1 MGVWVCG
8 CVGVW
13 VCGYVGVYICMCVC
27 GAWCVS
33 GVMGVHGWL
42 GDLGFMCAFVC
53 VGVGCIGVWVG
64 I

>member
-1 MGVWVCG
+1 MGVFIYVC
-8 CVGVW
+8 V
-13 VCGYVGVYICMCVC
+13 CVC

-42 GDLGFMCAFVC
+42 GDLGFMCGFVC

-64 I
+64 ICVG